1 MILIENLRTIVDKN
15 LEIKL
20 YRKLLMTNLMLKLRK
35 IIKINFVNEKFRSV
49 LALCDISQTIVVS
62 IFYLVNDS
70 HIKIGPSGHFSFII
84 IDYCSLIEFVRI
96 KNQF

>member
-1 MILIENLRTIVDKN
+1 M
-15 LEIKL
+15 
-20 YRKLLMTNLMLKLRK
+20 YNLMLKFTK

-70 HIKIGPSGHFSFII
+70 QMKIGPSGHFSII
-84 IDYCSLIEFVRI
+84 IDYCSLIEFVTII
-96 KNQF
+96 KPILREKKSLIII

>member
-1 MILIENLRTIVDKN
+1 M
-15 LEIKL
+15 
-20 YRKLLMTNLMLKLRK
+20 
-35 IIKINFVNEKFRSV
+35 NEKFRSV

-96 KNQF
+96 KKPILKNTLIIIWWIILKRSVLFEKCMFKRSRMASIVFAQGF